1 MNLLELLKTALLDKA
16 CFLCGEDSATP
27 VCASCVAQFRRCDA
41 GWAKRDLAAGSATG
55 FSLFW
60 YEGPL
65 RQAVLQMK
73 VEGEFQLAG
82 QLSTILAESVG
93 PLPTDDAPLVLPV
106 PRFGHQDP
114 RHHFPS
120 IASEAVALKL
130 HGDCAPG
137 VVQKVRKTALQ
148 TKVPDAVRLTNVA
161 GAFAV
166 PLEMRER
173 LRHRTVIIVDDV
185 LTSGATICAVQEAV
199 LEAGPNQCFYLTL
212 ARSRA
217 TIASGF

>member
-1 MNLLELLKTALLDKA
+1 MNLLDLLKTAVLDRA
-16 CFLCGEDSATP
+16 CFLCGEDSLAP

-41 GWAKRDLAAGSATG
+41 SWAKRDLAAGSATG

-60 YEGPL
+60 YEGLL

-73 VEGEFQLAG
+73 VEGEFRLAE
-82 QLSTILAESVG
+82 QLSTILADSVG
-93 PLPTDDAPLVLPV
+93 ALPMDDGPLVLPV

-114 RHHFPS
+114 RHHFPF
-120 IASEAVALKL
+120 IASEAVARKF

-137 VVQKVRKTALQ
+137 VVQKVRRTALQ

-161 GAFAV
+161 GAFVV
-166 PLEMRER
+166 PVEMRQR
-173 LRHRTVIIVDDV
+173 LRHRTVIIMDDV

-217 TIASGF
+217 TIGSGF

>member
-1 MNLLELLKTALLDKA
+1 M
-16 CFLCGEDSATP
+16 
-27 VCASCVAQFRRCDA
+27 
-41 GWAKRDLAAGSATG
+41 
-55 FSLFW
+55 
-60 YEGPL
+60 
-65 RQAVLQMK
+65 
-73 VEGEFQLAG
+73 
-82 QLSTILAESVG
+82 AESVG

-137 VVQKVRKTALQ
+137 VVQKVRKTTLQ

-217 TIASGF
+217 TIPSGF